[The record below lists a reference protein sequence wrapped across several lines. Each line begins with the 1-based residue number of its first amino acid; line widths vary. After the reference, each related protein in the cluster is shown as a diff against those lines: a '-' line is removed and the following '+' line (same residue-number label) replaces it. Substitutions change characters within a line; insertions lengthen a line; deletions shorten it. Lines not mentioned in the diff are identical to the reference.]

1 MSQHK
6 GIFEVD
12 ITALDLPGI
21 QLDKLETK
29 INAVVADAIAS
40 AGLKNPVERILHGPG
55 TRGIRYRLSSTG
67 LGAVPIKPYGVA
79 IQEAVKSGDLERMKS
94 VLADSEAYIET
105 AQNIEA
111 AVSELKSIIKDRS

>member
-1 MSQHK
+1 MSNHK

-12 ITALDLPGI
+12 VTALDLPGI
-21 QLDKLETK
+21 QLDKLEAK
-29 INAVVADAIAS
+29 INSIVVDAVAS
-40 AGLKNPVERILHGPG
+40 AGLKHPVERILHGPG
-55 TRGIRYRLSSTG
+55 TRGIRFRQSVRD

-94 VLADSEAYIET
+94 VLADSELYLET